1 MCEAPTKERERSLLL
16 TDGQQNWPVVYRML
30 CKRAQRIDMEGG
42 IMGRA
47 VATGFLLIVAMF
59 SSGCSVLMAA
69 NRESYRGDVGII
81 KDGVSRT
88 EVIAELG
95 QPDSF
100 FKPETGGFDDR
111 YVLDP
116 EAHRTWVK
124 VGTVVVHLGAD
135 LVTAFLW
142 ELVGTPYELA
152 VRDRKV
158 IYHLAYNPDGKLSA
172 IEKIKP

>member
-1 MCEAPTKERERSLLL
+1 
-16 TDGQQNWPVVYRML
+16 
-30 CKRAQRIDMEGG
+30 
-42 IMGRA
+42 MGRS
-47 VATGFLLIVAMF
+47 VATGLLLIAALF

-69 NRESYRGDVGII
+69 NRESYRGDVGVI
-81 KDGVSRT
+81 KEGVSRT

-95 QPDSF
+95 HPDSF

-142 ELVGTPYELA
+142 EFVGTPPT
-152 VRDRKV
+152 
-158 IYHLAYNPDGKLSA
+158 NSPCA
-172 IEKIKP
+172 IEKSSII

>member
-1 MCEAPTKERERSLLL
+1 MDR
-16 TDGQQNWPVVYRML
+16 
-30 CKRAQRIDMEGG
+30 G
-42 IMGRA
+42 IL
-47 VATGFLLIVAMF
+47 TGFLLCVALL

-69 NRESYRGDVGII
+69 NRESYRGDVGVIQE
-81 KDGVSRT
+81 GVSRT

-116 EAHRTWVK
+116 EAHHTWVK

-135 LVTAFLW
+135 LFTGFLW

-158 IYHLAYNPDGKLSA
+158 IYHLAYNPDGKLST

>member
-1 MCEAPTKERERSLLL
+1 MAR
-16 TDGQQNWPVVYRML
+16 
-30 CKRAQRIDMEGG
+30 G
-42 IMGRA
+42 IVM
-47 VATGFLLIVAMF
+47 GFLLSVALF

-69 NRESYRGDVGII
+69 NRESYRGDVGVI
-81 KDGVSRT
+81 KEGIPRT

-95 QPDSF
+95 EPDSF
-100 FKPETGGFDDR
+100 FRPETGGFDDR
-111 YVLDP
+111 YILDP
-116 EAHRTWVK
+116 EAHRTWTK

-135 LVTAFLW
+135 LVTGFLW

>member
-1 MCEAPTKERERSLLL
+1 
-16 TDGQQNWPVVYRML
+16 
-30 CKRAQRIDMEGG
+30 
-42 IMGRA
+42 MGRGIA
-47 VATGFLLIVAMF
+47 IGFLLSVAVL

-69 NRESYRGDVGII
+69 NRESYRGDVEVI
-81 KDGVSRT
+81 KEGVSRS

-111 YVLDP
+111 YILDP

-158 IYHLAYNPDGKLSA
+158 IYHLAYNPDGKLMA
-172 IEKIKP
+172 IEKIQPNRTGHR

>member
-1 MCEAPTKERERSLLL
+1 
-16 TDGQQNWPVVYRML
+16 
-30 CKRAQRIDMEGG
+30 
-42 IMGRA
+42 MGRGIVTGCLLS
-47 VATGFLLIVAMF
+47 VALF

-69 NRESYRGDVGII
+69 NRESYRGDVGVI
-81 KDGVSRT
+81 KEGVPRT

-100 FKPETGGFDDR
+100 YKPDTGGFDDR
-111 YVLDP
+111 YILDP
-116 EAHRTWVK
+116 EAHSTWVK

-135 LVTAFLW
+135 IFTGFLW

-152 VRDRKV
+152 VRDRKFV
-158 IYHLAYNPDGKLSA
+158 YHLTYNPDGKLST